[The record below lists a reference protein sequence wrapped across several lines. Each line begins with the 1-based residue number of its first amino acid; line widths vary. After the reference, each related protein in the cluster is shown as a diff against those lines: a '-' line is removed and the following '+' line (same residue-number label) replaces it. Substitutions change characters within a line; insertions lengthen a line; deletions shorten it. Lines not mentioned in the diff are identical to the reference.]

1 MERYKLSDIANLAS
15 QLKRGPRRLR
25 LRQLLNIQFLLTVVE
40 RGKLYPFEFVC
51 HVLTGYRPASE
62 SVGDQHLLDGELLTT
77 DLVLLA
83 EDLSED
89 AALTVGPWIE
99 PLFSVNELAARFD
112 VSTKTIFR
120 WRRRGLVGWKFRFED
135 HRKRLLF
142 PDRCVRQFVAH
153 HAELVTR
160 GAAFSQLSDAERKSI
175 VERARVLVQ
184 GGQRTVNAVAR
195 QIASETGRAVETIRL
210 ILKSYSDAHPE
221 VGLFNRLAAR
231 GEGDELRLAI
241 WEAYSDGASVEA
253 LAQRFG
259 RPATWVY
266 RLVTQMR
273 ARQLKQERIEYIA
286 SPEFDDPEAEQ
297 RLLHED
303 PPEGLW
309 QSRGEGARRVPS
321 DLPPYL
327 AQLFRLPLLTPAGEV
342 TLFRRMNY
350 LRYRA
355 ARRLAEID
363 PESVRASE
371 LDEIER
377 LLAAATAIKNDI
389 VQANLRLV
397 VSIAKRHVRPHQD
410 LFELV
415 SDGNVSLMR
424 AVDKFDYT
432 RGFKFSTYASWAVIR
447 NFARTI
453 PEQHLHHERY
463 QTGWDEVLERA
474 ALPAAAEGV
483 ESDQLAAMR
492 GTLERML
499 ESLDLRERTILRQRY
514 GLEGRHGAQT
524 LEQIGQRLG
533 VSKERIRQLESRA
546 IAKLRA
552 SFANEVEKL
561 LGS

>member
-40 RGKLYPFEFVC
+40 RGKVYPFEFIC
-51 HVLTGYRPASE
+51 HALTGFRPVGE
-62 SVGDQHLLDGELLTT
+62 SDSDQQLLDGGLLTT

-99 PLFSVNELAARFD
+99 PLFCVNELATRFE

-153 HAELVTR
+153 HADLVTR
-160 GAAFSQLSDAERKSI
+160 GAAFSQLSESEREII
-175 VERARVLVQ
+175 VSRARALVQ
-184 GGQRTVNAVAR
+184 GGQRTINGVAR
-195 QIASETGRAVETIRL
+195 QIATETGRAVETIRL
-210 ILKSYSDAHPE
+210 ILKSYNDAHPE

-231 GEGDELRLAI
+231 AEGDELRLAI
-241 WEAYSDGASVEA
+241 WEAYTDGASVEA

-259 RPATWVY
+259 RPAQWIY
-266 RLVTQMR
+266 RAVTQMR
-273 ARQLKQERIEYIA
+273 ARHLKEQRIEYIA
-286 SPEFDDPEAEQ
+286 SPEFDAPDAEQ
-297 RLLHED
+297 RLLGED

-309 QSRGEGARRVPS
+309 QSRSEGTRRAPS

-327 AQLFRLPLLTPAGEV
+327 AQLFRLPLLTAAGEV

-350 LRYRA
+350 LRYQA
-355 ARRLAEID
+355 ARRLAAID
-363 PESVRASE
+363 PETVRASE
-371 LDEIER
+371 LDEVER
-377 LLAAATAIKNDI
+377 LLAAAAAVKNDI

-397 VSIAKRHVRPHQD
+397 VSIAKRHIRPNQD

-463 QTGWDEVLERA
+463 QTGWEEVLETA
-474 ALPAAAEGV
+474 PLPAAPDGV

-492 GTLERML
+492 STLERML
-499 ESLDLRERTILRQRY
+499 DCLDLRERTILRQRY

-533 VSKERIRQLESRA
+533 VSKERIRQLEVRA

-552 SFANEVEKL
+552 SFADEVEKL
-561 LGS
+561 LSS